1 MSNNPQNAILLQ
13 KKPTFVQRAKDAA
26 FVGAVTGSALMLT
39 SGANAA
45 SSLDFT
51 GASGELDGVKL
62 PSNWIK
68 RLRLGA
74 FLLGDIWKNKHH
86 FYIGFLWW

>member
-45 SSLDFT
+45 SLDFT
-51 GASGELDGVKL
+51 GASGELDGVKTAVIGIIGTL
-62 PSNWIK
+62 VVLIGIGIAWSYFK
-68 RLRLGA
+68 RTA
-74 FLLGDIWKNKHH
+74 K
-86 FYIGFLWW
+86 

>member
-1 MSNNPQNAILLQ
+1 MSYNPNNAILLQ

-26 FVGAVTGSALMLT
+26 FVGAMTGSALMFT

-51 GASGELDGVKL
+51 GATGELDGVKTAVIGIIGTL
-62 PSNWIK
+62 VVLIGIGIAWSYFK
-68 RLRLGA
+68 RTA
-74 FLLGDIWKNKHH
+74 K
-86 FYIGFLWW
+86 

>member
-45 SSLDFT
+45 SLDFA
-51 GASGELDGVKL
+51 GATGELDGVKTAVIGIIGTL
-62 PSNWIK
+62 VVLIGIGIAWSYFK
-68 RLRLGA
+68 RTA
-74 FLLGDIWKNKHH
+74 K
-86 FYIGFLWW
+86 

>member
-1 MSNNPQNAILLQ
+1 MSNNPNNAILLQ

-45 SSLDFT
+45 SLDFT
-51 GASGELDGVKL
+51 GAAEELTGVQTAVVG
-62 PSNWIK
+62 I
-68 RLRLGA
+68 
-74 FLLGDIWKNKHH
+74 
-86 FYIGFLWW
+86 IGSLVVLIGIGIAWTYFKKTAK

>member
-1 MSNNPQNAILLQ
+1 MENQEIVLQ

-45 SSLDFT
+45 ASLDFT
-51 GASGELDGVKL
+51 GATQELAGVQTAVVGIIGTL
-62 PSNWIK
+62 VVLIGIGIAWSYFK
-68 RLRLGA
+68 RTA
-74 FLLGDIWKNKHH
+74 K
-86 FYIGFLWW
+86 

>member
-26 FVGAVTGSALMLT
+26 FVGAVTGSALLLT

-51 GASGELDGVKL
+51 GATGELDGVKTAVIGIIGTL
-62 PSNWIK
+62 VVLIGIGIAWSYFK
-68 RLRLGA
+68 RTA
-74 FLLGDIWKNKHH
+74 K
-86 FYIGFLWW
+86 

>member
-51 GASGELDGVKL
+51 GASGELDGVKTAVIGIIGAL
-62 PSNWIK
+62 VVLIGIGIAWSYFK
-68 RLRLGA
+68 RTA
-74 FLLGDIWKNKHH
+74 K
-86 FYIGFLWW
+86 

>member
-1 MSNNPQNAILLQ
+1 MENQEIVLQ

-26 FVGAVTGSALMLT
+26 LVGAVTSSALMLT

-51 GASGELDGVKL
+51 GATGELDGVKTAVVGIIGTL
-62 PSNWIK
+62 VVLIGIGIAWSYFK
-68 RLRLGA
+68 RTA
-74 FLLGDIWKNKHH
+74 K
-86 FYIGFLWW
+86 

>member
-13 KKPTFVQRAKDAA
+13 KKPTFVQRAKDAV

-45 SSLDFT
+45 ASLDFT
-51 GASGELDGVKL
+51 GATQELAGVQTAVVGIIGTL
-62 PSNWIK
+62 VVLIGIGIAWAYFK
-68 RLRLGA
+68 RTA
-74 FLLGDIWKNKHH
+74 K
-86 FYIGFLWW
+86 

>member
-1 MSNNPQNAILLQ
+1 MENQEIVLQ

-51 GASGELDGVKL
+51 GATAELAGVQTAVVGIIGTL
-62 PSNWIK
+62 VVLIGIGIAWAYFK
-68 RLRLGA
+68 RTA
-74 FLLGDIWKNKHH
+74 K
-86 FYIGFLWW
+86 

>member
-1 MSNNPQNAILLQ
+1 MSNNPNNAILLQ

-51 GASGELDGVKL
+51 GASGELDGVKTAVIGIIGTL
-62 PSNWIK
+62 VVLIGIGIAWSYFK
-68 RLRLGA
+68 RTA
-74 FLLGDIWKNKHH
+74 K
-86 FYIGFLWW
+86 

>member
-1 MSNNPQNAILLQ
+1 MSNNPNNAILLQ
-13 KKPTFVQRAKDAA
+13 KKPSIVQRAKDAA

-51 GASGELDGVKL
+51 GATGELDGVKTAVVGIIGTL
-62 PSNWIK
+62 VVLIGIGIAWSYFK
-68 RLRLGA
+68 RTA
-74 FLLGDIWKNKHH
+74 K
-86 FYIGFLWW
+86 